1 MRTVLHTDARH
12 PAAARAGC
20 QAPDPTLVPGIRR
33 RRVPGIHLTILA
45 LALTSP
51 AAAEAALTLPAPTGP
66 EPVGTATVRL
76 VDTSRS
82 EPFAAGK
89 RREVVMQL
97 WYPARARGGSPAPYL
112 TAAEARVLKGG
123 FRVSASVLVH
133 TRTHAAL
140 EAPGKPGRRPLV
152 LLSPGLGLGRVFASV
167 IAVDLASAGYV
178 VAAFDHPYDSAA
190 VELRDGTVAMSRVQ
204 PPGGIPRAVA
214 VRVADMRF
222 VLDRIVVLAARFGV
236 GVDRGHVGV
245 VGHSLGGTAAAR
257 LMAADARVDAGVDLD
272 GSLLTPVPG
281 ALSRPF
287 LIFSAEGGTFADPTI
302 VRFRR
307 SLRGPHP
314 WLLLHDA
321 GHLAFSDIV
330 ALAPQLTP
338 AARGQFDL
346 GRIDARRAVIVQ
358 RAVLRAFLDRYL
370 RGRAVA
376 LPSYPELSF
385 NEP

>member
-1 MRTVLHTDARH
+1 LLRSGSLA
-12 PAAARAGC
+12 PA
-20 QAPDPTLVPGIRR
+20 LLI
-33 RRVPGIHLTILA
+33 A
-45 LALTSP
+45 LALLVP
-51 AAAEAALTLPAPTGP
+51 AGAADAALTLPAPTGP
-66 EPVGTATVRL
+66 ERVGTAIVRL

-89 RREVVMQL
+89 RREVVVQL
-97 WYPARARGGSPAPYL
+97 WYPTRARGGSPAPYL
-112 TAAEARVLKGG
+112 TVAEARVLARGLG
-123 FRVSASVLVH
+123 VSASALAH
-133 TRTHAAL
+133 TRTHAAF
-140 EAPGKPGRRPLV
+140 EAPAKPGRRPLV
-152 LLSPGLGLGRVFASV
+152 LVSPGLGLGRAFASV
-167 IAVDLASAGYV
+167 IAVDLASAGYL
-178 VAAFDHPYDSAA
+178 VAALDHPYDGAA
-190 VELRDGTVAMSRVQ
+190 VELRDGTVARSRVQ

-222 VLDRIVVLAARFGV
+222 VLDRIAVLAARFGA
-236 GVDRGHVGV
+236 GVDLRHVAV

-272 GSLLTPVPG
+272 GSLLAPVRG
-281 ALSRPF
+281 ALARPF
-287 LIFSAEGGTFADPTI
+287 LVFSAEGGTLADPTI

-307 SLRGPHP
+307 ALRGPHP

-330 ALAPQLTP
+330 ALAPQLDP

-346 GRIDARRAVIVQ
+346 GRIDARRAVVVQ
-358 RAVLRAFLDRYL
+358 RGVLRAFLDRYL

-385 NEP
+385 NGP